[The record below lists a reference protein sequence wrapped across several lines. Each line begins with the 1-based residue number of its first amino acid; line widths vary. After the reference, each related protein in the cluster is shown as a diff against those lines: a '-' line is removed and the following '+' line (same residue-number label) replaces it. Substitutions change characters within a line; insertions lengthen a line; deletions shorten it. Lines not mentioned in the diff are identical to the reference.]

1 MSASALIT
9 IPLSHMCDTSVL
21 LSATV
26 LSPGDGTEVHCSWYK
41 QTLSINRGDYNLSMT
56 VTHAPVSTIYRRWP
70 PVLTEVAKATTATC
84 VFSICSTLFMVQTSK
99 SCNVDIA
106 IGSLYWL
113 NYRYCCVHHYCVLS
127 HNLSIVIESFAYL
140 DATSCL
146 CPTMFLF
153 LATPLTVP

>member
-1 MSASALIT
+1 MWTTTTTTTTTTEPIT
-9 IPLSHMCDTSVL
+9 LPLCACAHGV
-21 LSATV
+21 
-26 LSPGDGTEVHCSWYK
+26 
-41 QTLSINRGDYNLSMT
+41 INRGDYNLSMT

-84 VFSICSTLFMVQTSK
+84 VFSKWSALFMVQTSK

-106 IGSLYWL
+106 IGSLNWL

-127 HNLSIVIESFAYL
+127 HKYIVIASL
-140 DATSCL
+140 DATYCL

-153 LATPLTVP
+153 LAMPLL